1 MAATAKNVYVDGL
14 QEKDTKWNTHG
25 IHMEYIP

>member
-1 MAATAKNVYVDGL
+1 MAVTTKNVYINEL

-25 IHMEYIP
+25 IHIEYIP